1 MMDGNSE
8 WTGSYTALFYSTP
21 ALRVFYTKV
30 FLYWRHAWQ
39 WLYGAAEQWQWHE
52 CENTYGGFL
61 WLDLH
66 QNMKYFGGK
75 GSNSSEFKPGESEWR
90 STEAVLVT
98 PYCEALRWFFHYR
111 LSHLSCLVLIV
122 KEYIGLLTVVWN
134 IFFDLVFFRSDCVTL
149 MFPFQTLLSAEDT
162 LPQQNH
168 NTLPKMV
175 TISTVFQSPCG
186 YLWVNSLLTLSAVA
200 LAKMV
205 SVTVSQYS
213 FPHSFPGADLTAMA
227 RAKLRPWRTIQS
239 TPDTSAKERQ
249 TVHEL
254 VASLLG

>member
-1 MMDGNSE
+1 MMYGNSK

-90 STEAVLVT
+90 STVFQKWLCYLDVSISNFAVIRRDIT
-98 PYCEALRWFFHYR
+98 TTKSQHTSQNGNYFYC
-111 LSHLSCLVLIV
+111 
-122 KEYIGLLTVVWN
+122 
-134 IFFDLVFFRSDCVTL
+134 
-149 MFPFQTLLSAEDT
+149 FPISLWVSMSKLSAH
-162 LPQQNH
+162 P
-168 NTLPKMV
+168 
-175 TISTVFQSPCG
+175 ISGGIGQDGLCH
-186 YLWVNSLLTLSAVA
+186 
-200 LAKMV
+200 
-205 SVTVSQYS
+205 SVTVLVPTQL
-213 FPHSFPGADLTAMA
+213 PGSRFDGDGQGQAA
-227 RAKLRPWRTIQS
+227 
-239 TPDTSAKERQ
+239 
-249 TVHEL
+249 TVTHHP
-254 VASLLG
+254 VHTRHVG